1 MTTTTV
7 PHPPIVSRG
16 QWLDERKKLLVREKE
31 LTKHRDRINSER
43 RRLPMVKIEKEY
55 GFDGPNGKQSLK
67 ALFEGRRQLVVYHF
81 MFDPAWDKGC
91 PSCTSYVSALG
102 DLSMLNDRDT
112 TFLLVSRAPL
122 PKLEA
127 IRRKRDGASRGFRHL
142 AATSI
147 RTFTPRT
154 TRRSLRSNTT
164 IGTRPKWRQGRPP
177 TQRMARR
184 TA

>member
-16 QWLDERKKLLVREKE
+16 QWLDERKRLLVREKE
-31 LTKHRDRINSER
+31 LTKHRDSINAER
-43 RRLPMVKIEKEY
+43 RRLPMVKIEKDY

-67 ALFEGRRQLVVYHF
+67 ALFESRRQLVVYHF

-91 PSCTSYVSALG
+91 PGCTSYVNALG

-122 PKLEA
+122 LKLEA
-127 IRRKRDGASRGFRHL
+127 YKAKKGASRGFRHL

-147 RTFTPRT
+147 TTFTSQT

-164 IGTRPKWRQGRPP
+164 IGTRPRWRQRRPS
-177 TQRMARR
+177 TQRMARS